1 MISCHVKFVG
11 GTRLP
16 KVFQAVVR
24 CQSSSSSLL
33 VLRVCHITVFVDC
46 GNVINLWPLCEQ
58 DFCYYANAIFVVM
71 LLYFPNNDK
80 LFLICFSFAEVS
92 ELCATCNLSVVP

>member
-1 MISCHVKFVG
+1 M
-11 GTRLP
+11 
-16 KVFQAVVR
+16 AR
-24 CQSSSSSLL
+24 CQSSYFSLL
-33 VLRVCHITVFVDC
+33 VLAVCHIIVLVDC
-46 GNVINLWPLCEQ
+46 GHVLNLGPLCVQ

-92 ELCATCNLSVVP
+92 EVRATCNLSVVG